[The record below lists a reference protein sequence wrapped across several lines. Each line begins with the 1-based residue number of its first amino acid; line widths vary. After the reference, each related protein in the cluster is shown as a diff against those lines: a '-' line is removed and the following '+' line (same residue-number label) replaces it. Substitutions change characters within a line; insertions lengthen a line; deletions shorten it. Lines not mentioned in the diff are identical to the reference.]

1 MGKITTNPKSIESRE
16 RKAEN
21 AAAKKAAIQKA
32 KEDASWED
40 NDKHIARKA
49 DRASAAAEKRE
60 GELARKKANQEL
72 YEAEMAAAA
81 SSKGKN
87 KKKGNE
93 NANKVTK
100 AMILQAQ
107 MAQMEKSK
115 KKSKKNSK
123 VVEQSTGE
131 LEENINKLDLGPVAS
146 NVDDAI
152 DLLSS
157 SNDKEDRHPEKRMKA
172 SYKKFEE
179 ERYETVKQENP
190 SLKRTQIKEIIWKEW
205 QKSPENPMNQS
216 K

>member
-21 AAAKKAAIQKA
+21 AAAKKAAILKA

-40 NDKHIARKA
+40 NDKQLARKA
-49 DRASAAAEKRE
+49 DRANAAAEKRE

-123 VVEQSTGE
+123 VVEAPVE
-131 LEENINKLDLGPVAS
+131 LEENINKLDLGPAAS
-146 NVDDAI
+146 NIDDAI

-157 SNDKEDRHPEKRMKA
+157 TNEKEDRHPEKRMKA

-205 QKSPENPMNQS
+205 QKSPENPMNQP